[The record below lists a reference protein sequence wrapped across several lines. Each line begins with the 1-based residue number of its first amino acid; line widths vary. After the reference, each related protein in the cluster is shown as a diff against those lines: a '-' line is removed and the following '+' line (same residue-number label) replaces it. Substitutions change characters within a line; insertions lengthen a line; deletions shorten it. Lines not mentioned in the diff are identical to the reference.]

1 MAIEENRY
9 YTTGAQEFAARLSYD
24 RDGRSGRSGRGYY
37 AAIQAVRIVKM
48 EGFGYSLTVEPF
60 DGSYSSALLVPVK
73 RASDKAAAEAA
84 RIFPAWCSA
93 YFTARGLDAV
103 ECTAEDAAKLLEMRG
118 VDD

>member
-24 RDGRSGRSGRGYY
+24 RDGRSGRGYY

-48 EGFGYSLTVEPF
+48 EGFYSLTVEPF